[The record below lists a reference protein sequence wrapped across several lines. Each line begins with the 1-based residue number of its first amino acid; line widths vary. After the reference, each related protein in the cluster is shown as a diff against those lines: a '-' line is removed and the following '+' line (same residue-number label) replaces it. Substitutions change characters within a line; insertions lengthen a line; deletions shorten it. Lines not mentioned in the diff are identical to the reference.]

1 LPPRILNKLYERSSL
16 RNTPNGFELAFKNT
30 VAPGTL
36 THIGPLLVDGVAYDL
51 EQVVLRLERP
61 SERPGRQPSVREWS
75 ANALNEEKERM
86 LSFDLHTVARV
97 IVAGRQLPPGPH
109 QVALGITTREV
120 GDMTLT
126 AEDSVAE

>member
-1 LPPRILNKLYERSSL
+1 L